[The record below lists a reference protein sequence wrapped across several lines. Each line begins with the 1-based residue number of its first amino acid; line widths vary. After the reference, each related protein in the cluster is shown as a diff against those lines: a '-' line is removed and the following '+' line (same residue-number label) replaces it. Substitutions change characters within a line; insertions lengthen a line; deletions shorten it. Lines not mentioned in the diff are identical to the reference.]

1 MSDDGPNGRDKWN
14 GLWRTLV
21 ALDAVLA
28 GACVWWI
35 YAYGLSEALQ
45 SSSFAYLGIAAIS
58 FFIVISVRGTKR
70 ILRDGVAID
79 RRNYI
84 DMSRGQWLKRRGM
97 PDTKDSDK

>member
-1 MSDDGPNGRDKWN
+1 MSDAGPDGRGEWN
-14 GLWRTLV
+14 GLWRMLV

-35 YAYGLSEALQ
+35 YAYGFSEALQ
-45 SSSFAYLGIAAIS
+45 SSRFAYFGIAAILL
-58 FFIVISVRGTKR
+58 FIVISARGTKR
-70 ILRDGVAID
+70 ILRDGIAID